1 MICPKCKVIR
11 TESTVHCPVTDK
23 CIDRYDQFSSIANN
37 AVGRGN
43 HGFYFAF
50 MFFLWLDTF
59 LVGWIDGRSFTV
71 TKCELEEGCPLQALC
86 VACNFLP
93 LHYFSTVFGSIVC
106 LLYFIPSQIL
116 CIRHCYYF
124 GIGQTTF
131 QRRGKHWI
139 DMAYLDTLRHQA
151 GLSVKE

>member
-1 MICPKCKVIR
+1 MICPKCKIVR

-59 LVGWIDGRSFTV
+59 LVGWIDYDSFKV

-86 VACNFLP
+86 ILCNVLP
-93 LHYFSTVFGSIVC
+93 IHYFSTVFGGLVC
-106 LLYFIPSQIL
+106 LLFFIPSQVL
-116 CIRHCYYF
+116 CIRHSYYF
-124 GIGQTTF
+124 GIG
-131 QRRGKHWI
+131 
-139 DMAYLDTLRHQA
+139 
-151 GLSVKE
+151 